1 MFRDLRSEFL
11 VVAANILAK
20 QGRDMSPREIVQVA
34 FEQGLFSENIAGRT
48 PHQTMKAKLSV
59 HVRRYGDASPF
70 VRTRPGRYNLRAHVP
85 SGDAFYGRPPIAPT
99 RSSESTLVFP
109 SQWLD
114 QYGRFQGISRD
125 ADGFVKSLVASGT
138 ATYMR
143 RLDAE
148 MANDYKQ
155 VLTYIL
161 CVRGNG
167 QILAFQR
174 GTYNRTEAYLRGSQC
189 VGFGGHVTELDRTF
203 FNNADL
209 GIGDNA
215 ARELLEELR
224 LPKHEIVRVGRRQP
238 LTPIGVLNDD
248 SSETGRRH
256 LAIVYRYDL
265 ALETNP
271 ASIAR
276 GEKSI
281 AKLRSINLS
290 SDALQL
296 SRFEYWS
303 QLCLREYFAE
313 TVRAQPAFRVRR
325 RARLRPPHLL
335 AVVGPLGSGKSEVT
349 QVLKQD
355 LGYAEINSGRV
366 LAGLLGIPPVPT
378 TPRAEFQRL
387 AFEFIATPA
396 GPATLARALLNE
408 ASASGNDR
416 VLVDGIRQLATLDEL
431 RKQGND
437 RRFGLIYVHT
447 APDLAYQFYRARENS
462 SITIHDFL
470 ALRSAPV
477 EAEVESLIGKADA
490 VLYNWTGL
498 FEFRNIIRAMMS
510 GPDPQED
517 ES

>member
-11 VVAANILAK
+11 VVAAQILAK
-20 QGRDMSPREIVQVA
+20 QGRDMSPREIVQLA
-34 FEQGLFSENIAGRT
+34 FDQGLFSENVAGRT

-59 HVRRYGDASPF
+59 HVRRYGDSSPF
-70 VRTRPGRYNLRAHVP
+70 VRTRPGRYNLRAHVSP
-85 SGDAFYGRPPIAPT
+85 GDAFYGRPPIAPP
-99 RSSESTLVFP
+99 RSSESALVFP
-109 SQWLD
+109 SRWLD

-125 ADGFVKSLVASGT
+125 VDHFVKSLVSARVV
-138 ATYMR
+138 TYMQ

-148 MANDYKQ
+148 MADDYKQ
-155 VLTYIL
+155 VLTYVL
-161 CVRGNG
+161 CVRGDD

-189 VGFGGHVTELDRTF
+189 VGFGGHVTEGDRTF
-203 FNNADL
+203 FNDADL

-215 ARELLEELR
+215 MRELLEELR
-224 LPKHEIVRVGRRQP
+224 FSKDEISRLRRGQA

-256 LAIVYRYDL
+256 IAIVYRYDL
-265 ALETNP
+265 AQQTDP
-271 ASIAR
+271 ASITR

-281 AKLRSINLS
+281 AKLRALNLG

-296 SRFEYWS
+296 WRFEYWS
-303 QLCLREYFAE
+303 QLCLREYFADV
-313 TVRAQPAFRVRR
+313 VRALPAFRVRR

-349 QVLKQD
+349 HVLKQD
-355 LGYAEINSGRV
+355 FGYAEINSGRV

-378 TPRAEFQRL
+378 TPRDEFQRR
-387 AFEFIATPA
+387 AFEFIAAPA

-408 ASASGNDR
+408 ANASKNDR

-431 RKQGND
+431 RKQGDD

-447 APDLAYQFYRARENS
+447 APDLAYQFYRLRENS
-462 SITIHDFL
+462 SITIQEFL

-477 EAEVESLIGKADA
+477 ETEVESFIGKADA

-498 FEFRNIIRAMMS
+498 FEFRNVIRAMMS
-510 GPDPQED
+510 GPDPLEE